1 MDLARAI
8 ATGEKVEKELDIL
21 ITRRHDKREDEE
33 SDFPSEEMY
42 EQSSPRYADQQ
53 REENRVAWCTHFE
66 RMRTLH
72 WGLADEY
79 EQKLKRLEESA

>member
-42 EQSSPRYADQQ
+42 EQSSRRYADQQ
-53 REENRVAWCTHFE
+53 REENHVA
-66 RMRTLH
+66 
-72 WGLADEY
+72 
-79 EQKLKRLEESA
+79 